1 MSSLKNYIST
11 GYGASIYKE
20 TKHLKDLILQQTK
33 LKNQQIFLQRCI
45 SNRVIP
51 KSYRVHSPLTSDRAK
66 QLQTKYS
73 FDLITCAKNEVRK
86 KYFRTGKK
94 IHTLRNELKTIL
106 TEEDMC
112 KIDTV
117 TEKVRESTFLHIR
130 NKLQSKFNG
139 LTEGRN
145 QRESQ
150 APNLVKTAVI
160 NLTTTELSQHQES
173 LLNLG
178 PKFVPAPNK
187 VPVMDIITTTE
198 LEARHLDYKNKNTVA
213 QTLRQDVMKTLK
225 TAKPPKSNLTK
236 EQRQALKELKSDN
249 ENAIYPFDKG
259 SGLVM
264 LPKETAKEKIR
275 EQMGDS
281 KIVNKDP
288 TDSFARKI
296 QSEIRKVKSKLTI
309 AQYRDIYPSDP
320 IAPRMYGAIKA
331 HKPEKNYPMRVIV
344 STIGTAN
351 YGLSKFLV
359 DLIQPTLNKNGTRLI
374 NSRKFVSSA
383 REWNIDPSEIQV
395 SYDVINLYPSI
406 PIESAIEVLISMLT
420 NDEEFGSQTN
430 LTIPEVHTLLKLC
443 LSRCYFVWDEE
454 IHVLED
460 SGPIGLSLMVVM
472 AEAFLQHHENN
483 AIETAKSQTPPINL
497 KSFLRYVDDSHA
509 RFDND
514 GQANRFLLILNAQD
528 PSIQYTL
535 EQETEEG
542 LNFLDVTVKNS
553 GQGKY
558 EFSIHRKN
566 AITNIQLKPDSCHD
580 PKVLKGVFKGFVDRA
595 FSNCSEQHIQHELD
609 FLVNVFVEN
618 GYSKPML
625 LEVIKQFKQI
635 RNARNTEAVTEEQ
648 PRADDTERQKVVKLP
663 WIPVLSLKL
672 KRAFRKAGL
681 KAVFK
686 SSNNLKTIL
695 TSTNKSNLPAN
706 SLPVKVKL

>member
-1 MSSLKNYIST
+1 
-11 GYGASIYKE
+11 
-20 TKHLKDLILQQTK
+20 
-33 LKNQQIFLQRCI
+33 
-45 SNRVIP
+45 
-51 KSYRVHSPLTSDRAK
+51 
-66 QLQTKYS
+66 
-73 FDLITCAKNEVRK
+73 
-86 KYFRTGKK
+86 
-94 IHTLRNELKTIL
+94 
-106 TEEDMC
+106 
-112 KIDTV
+112 
-117 TEKVRESTFLHIR
+117 
-130 NKLQSKFNG
+130 
-139 LTEGRN
+139 
-145 QRESQ
+145 
-150 APNLVKTAVI
+150 
-160 NLTTTELSQHQES
+160 
-173 LLNLG
+173 
-178 PKFVPAPNK
+178 
-187 VPVMDIITTTE
+187 
-198 LEARHLDYKNKNTVA
+198 
-213 QTLRQDVMKTLK
+213 
-225 TAKPPKSNLTK
+225 
-236 EQRQALKELKSDN
+236 
-249 ENAIYPFDKG
+249 
-259 SGLVM
+259 
-264 LPKETAKEKIR
+264 
-275 EQMGDS
+275 
-281 KIVNKDP
+281 
-288 TDSFARKI
+288 
-296 QSEIRKVKSKLTI
+296 
-309 AQYRDIYPSDP
+309 
-320 IAPRMYGAIKA
+320 MYGAIKA

-351 YGLSKFLV
+351 YGLSKYLV

-383 REWNIDPSEIQV
+383 REWNIDPSEVQV

-406 PIESAIEVLISMLT
+406 PIEAVIEVVINMLT

-430 LTIPEVHTLLKLC
+430 LTITEVHTLLKLC
-443 LSRCYFVWDEE
+443 LSRCYFIWDGE

-509 RFDND
+509 RFDSD
-514 GQANRFLLILNAQD
+514 EQANRFLLILNAQD
-528 PSIQYTL
+528 PNIQYTL
-535 EQETEEG
+535 ERETEEG

-566 AITNIQLKPDSCHD
+566 AITNVQLKPDSCHD

-635 RNARNTEAVTEEQ
+635 RNARSSEVGTEEQ

-695 TSTNKSNLPAN
+695 TSTNKSNLPGN
-706 SLPVKVKL
+706 SLPGVYQEECGCGTRYVGETKLKVATRIQQHKKNAILGNRGHSGISDHAIDCSEDVRWDEAKTIHVESRYFHRKVREALEIQRGNLVRSGSNQDYGQYLEHQFWLPIMAMTSTIGTDRQSSQM